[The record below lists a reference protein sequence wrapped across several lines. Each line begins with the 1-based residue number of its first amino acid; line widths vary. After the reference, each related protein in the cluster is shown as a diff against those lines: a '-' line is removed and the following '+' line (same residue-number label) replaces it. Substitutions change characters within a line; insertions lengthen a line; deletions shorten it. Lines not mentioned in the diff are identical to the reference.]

1 MRDWPNFDA
10 LSNELH
16 TYCESTERI
25 KTIRKDNNEG
35 KIMAHTVRQQ
45 EKTTPP
51 SCWNCGSTS
60 HIKANCKAPPSRCE
74 NCGKLGHIANHCLQ
88 GKVRSSVGNRGNRG
102 DEDDKAKRVLK
113 KEVNDKRTL
122 ANKSERKKAIMQR
135 IIAHLAEDL
144 CEMDVDE
151 IEDESTKDC
160 DTGYRS
166 EKEEEEE
173 AYGSNTGFLSVAV
186 PDVATAEVKAMAG
199 NISYPRFII
208 DSGCK
213 GANICKDVDLLR
225 NVVDNKA
232 LKVHGVTGHEMS
244 SSYVGELPFAGKT
257 ISTPQAGADLLSLK
271 LLLHEGGTFSG
282 DSSCLTIYDKY
293 GNVKINATDK
303 GDGFWT
309 CSYEDLVN
317 ASETKAFQTSHFSAE
332 ERERARRAFD
342 LCKLTAHSG
351 DTSLLMALDAGSFS
365 HLDLTAQDLRNAR
378 NIFGPCT
385 ACLEGKMRAPPRE
398 SSNTAPA
405 NRVGE
410 HLHADLIPLSGP
422 SIGGNTYL
430 LIAVDEK
437 SSYVSM
443 APLKNKSSKCIA
455 DGFLGIVHFYN
466 SYGHKVD
473 RITTDDENNFNA
485 TKDSMAQHG
494 VRLNTT
500 PADMHE
506 RRCERYIQ
514 TIKARKRSVL
524 ATLTFELPTKL
535 EAEVISYVITN
546 MNTTP
551 NSVTGN
557 QSPALIV
564 THERPRVPTYY
575 FGQTGIFFSRRKDTD
590 MKGEW
595 GIFLGYGSGT
605 HKYLRAYI
613 PNRNAV
619 YSRFKFVPHPH
630 VPPEW
635 NLPSR
640 IRPPEIKSTFLF

>member
-1 MRDWPNFDA
+1 MN
-10 LSNELH
+10 SNNDDR
-16 TYCESTERI
+16 T
-25 KTIRKDNNEG
+25 K
-35 KIMAHTVRQQ
+35 
-45 EKTTPP
+45 
-51 SCWNCGSTS
+51 
-60 HIKANCKAPPSRCE
+60 
-74 NCGKLGHIANHCLQ
+74 
-88 GKVRSSVGNRGNRG
+88 KVV
-102 DEDDKAKRVLK
+102 K
-113 KEVNDKRTL
+113 KETGDKRSL
-122 ANKSERKKAIMQR
+122 VNKSERKKAIMQK

-144 CEMDVDE
+144 CEIDGDE
-151 IEDESTKDC
+151 VQEEETKDC
-160 DTGYRS
+160 DIRS
-166 EKEEEEE
+166 RNEDVDEEEV
-173 AYGSNTGFLSVAV
+173 YGSNTGFLSIAV
-186 PDVATAEVKAMAG
+186 PDVATTEVSAMAG
-199 NISYPRFII
+199 NISDPRFII

-213 GANICKDVDLLR
+213 GANICKDVELLQ
-225 NVVDNKA
+225 NAVNNKV

-244 SSYVGELPFAGKT
+244 SSFVGELPFAGKT

-282 DSSCLTIYDKY
+282 DSNSLTIYDKH
-293 GNVKINATDK
+293 GNVKIKATDK

-309 CSYEDLVN
+309 CSYEDLLK
-317 ASETKAFQTSHFSAE
+317 ASETTAYQTRHFSAE

-351 DTSLLMALDAGSFS
+351 DTSLLMALDVGSFS
-365 HLDLTAQDLRNAR
+365 HLAYLTAQDLRNAR
-378 NIFGPCT
+378 SIFGPCT

-422 SIGGNTYL
+422 SIGGNTYV

-455 DGFLGIVHFYN
+455 DGFLSIVHFYN
-466 SYGHKVD
+466 SYGHKVEK
-473 RITTDDENNFNA
+473 ITTDDESNFNA
-485 TKDSMAQHG
+485 TKDNMAQHG

-524 ATLTFELPTKL
+524 ATLTFELPTRL
-535 EAEVISYVITN
+535 EAEIISYVITN
-546 MNTTP
+546 MNATP
-551 NSVTGN
+551 NTVTGN
-557 QSPALIV
+557 QSPSLIV
-564 THERPRVPTYY
+564 THERPRVPAYY
-575 FGQTGIFFSRRKDTD
+575 FGQTGIFYSRRKDAD
-590 MKGEW
+590 MRGEW

-635 NLPSR
+635 NLPNR
-640 IRPPEIKSTFLF
+640 IRPPDIKPILQPQPTPANTNTY